1 MHASIYSSRVCNG
14 YPRQIGNFISRMH
27 QGPSQSSS
35 LSALFTQSAQ
45 SHQKCCAWVRTLTSQ
60 LPVKPSRGPFSQKHL
75 YKQATLQMCQRT
87 APFPLP
93 IIPFEKDQRRAS
105 ASLPADTKAHPRLC
119 ASQRSF
125 GTPRLGLPT
134 RLVLSRHTYSV
145 RPSRPLA

>member
-1 MHASIYSSRVCNG
+1 MCNG
-14 YPRQIGNFISRMH
+14 YPRQIGNFYFSHAPGPLPIVVVISVIYPKRPKPSKMLCV
-27 QGPSQSSS
+27 GPDVD
-35 LSALFTQSAQ
+35 
-45 SHQKCCAWVRTLTSQ
+45 KPM
-60 LPVKPSRGPFSQKHL
+60 PVKPSRGPFSQKHL

-125 GTPRLGLPT
+125 GTPRSGLPT
-134 RLVLSRHTYSV
+134 RLVLSRHTCSV